1 MDQFVVFDI
10 KTNNRLKRF
19 QFDFAF
25 FELFWKYILL
35 CRMSRFHAGHFMSIS
50 IVIESE
56 TKPVQNS

>member
-25 FELFWKYILL
+25 FELFWKYYYSDIKIK
-35 CRMSRFHAGHFMSIS
+35 FHGLF
-50 IVIESE
+50 VNVNFFEIEHDE
-56 TKPVQNS
+56 